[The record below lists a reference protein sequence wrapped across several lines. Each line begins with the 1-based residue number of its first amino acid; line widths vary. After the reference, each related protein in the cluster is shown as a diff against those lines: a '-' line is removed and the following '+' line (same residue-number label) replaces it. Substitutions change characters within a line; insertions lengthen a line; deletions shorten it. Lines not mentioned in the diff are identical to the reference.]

1 MSPNPTLKTLA
12 LAFEYPR
19 QGSLGVL
26 WEQAHSLPYT
36 PAKLHLERFL
46 KAVSQLKLSERE
58 ELHTR
63 TLDLSPLFA
72 PYVGFAV
79 YGEDYRRGAFMA
91 ALSRE
96 MQGLGL
102 ELRGEL
108 PDHLAVVLNYLALTP
123 EPLPEL
129 MELLEPALAAMCKT
143 LKTMEPDNPYLHL
156 LEAVR
161 QAVRELPRAKAQDQ
175 AQRSSWPSLGAQSSP
190 GGGIR

>member
-1 MSPNPTLKTLA
+1 MNAKATPDPLLQTLA

-26 WEQAHSLPYT
+26 WEQARPLPYS

-91 ALSRE
+91 ALNRE
-96 MQGLGL
+96 MRGLGL

-108 PDHLAVVLNYLALTP
+108 PDHLAPVLSYLAVAA

-129 MELLEPALAAMCKT
+129 TELLEPALQAMYRT
-143 LKTMEPDNPYLHL
+143 LKTMEPGNPYLHL
-156 LEAVR
+156 LDAVR
-161 QAVRELPRAKAQDQ
+161 QAVRELPRPRLQ
-175 AQRSSWPSLGAQSSP
+175 ALQPAP
-190 GGGIR
+190 EGGIR

>member
-1 MSPNPTLKTLA
+1 MNPNPTLKTLA

-26 WEQAHSLPYT
+26 WEQVRSLPYT
-36 PAKLHLERFL
+36 PARLHLERFL
-46 KAVSQLKLSERE
+46 KAVSELKLSERE

-91 ALSRE
+91 ALNRQ
-96 MQGLGL
+96 MRGLGL

-108 PDHLAVVLNYLALTP
+108 PDHLAPVLSYLAVAP

-129 MELLEPALAAMCKT
+129 MELLEPAIAAMLKT
-143 LKTMEPDNPYLHL
+143 LKTLEPGNPYLHL

-161 QAVRELPRAKAQDQ
+161 QAVRELPRPRLQ
-175 AQRSSWPSLGAQSSP
+175 ALQPAP
-190 GGGIR
+190 EGGIR